1 MISPKLIPAILLAI
15 AALRGQHAPKS
26 ICGMDNQN
34 PTACID
40 LVQVSC
46 IDYDRLRELSPQHPW
61 PVGKVTQVLVHVRQG
76 DAVKITVG
84 GVAKFAE
91 LVNHAWG
98 RLIALIQFDGVEH
111 TSVDVKVYRAVE

>member
-15 AALRGQHAPKS
+15 AALRGQDAPKS

-34 PTACID
+34 PTANID

-46 IDYDRLRELSPQHPW
+46 VDYDRLRELAPQHPW
-61 PVGKVTQVLVHVRQG
+61 PTGRVTQVLVHVREG

-84 GVAKFAE
+84 GVATFAE
-91 LVNHAWG
+91 LIKDAWG
-98 RLIALIQFDGVEH
+98 RLIALVQFDGADH
-111 TSVDVKVYRAVE
+111 TDVTVKVYRAIE